1 MPLELGRVGFWVSSR
16 LFPDDGGGEAA
27 RVAGELEAFGIPALW
42 LGGASPDL
50 ELVSHLLRAGH
61 RLVVATGIVSVWAES
76 AAKLAANVARVAT
89 QHPDRFVLGL
99 GVSHAPLVE
108 RSGMRYLR
116 PYEKMV
122 AYLDELDAATPPVP
136 KERRVLAALGPRMLR
151 LAAERAA
158 GAHPYLVTPEH
169 TRRAREIL
177 GPGPLLAPEQKVVLE
192 TDPRRAR
199 EIGRAVVARYLQLP
213 NYTNNLRWLG
223 FTDEDLAGEGSDALV
238 EALVAWG
245 TPEDIEARVR
255 EHHAAGAD
263 HVAVQV
269 LSNPDAAGLPHEQ
282 WRLLAPVLTR

>member
-1 MPLELGRVGFWVSSR
+1 MPLKLGRVGFWVSSR

-76 AAKLAANVARVAT
+76 AAKLAANVARVT
-89 QHPDRFVLGL
+89 SRHPDRFVLGL
-99 GVSHAPLVE
+99 GVSHAPSVE
-108 RSGMRYLR
+108 GSGVPYIR
-116 PYEKMV
+116 PYAKMV
-122 AYLDELDAATPPVP
+122 ACLDELDAATPPVP
-136 KERRVLAALGPRMLR
+136 KERRVLAALRPRMLR

-169 TRRAREIL
+169 THRARAIL
-177 GPGPLLAPEQKVVLE
+177 GSGPLLAPEQKVVLE

-223 FTDEDLAGEGSDALV
+223 FTDEDLAGRGSDALV

-255 EHHAAGAD
+255 EHHDAGAD

-269 LSNPDAAGLPHEQ
+269 LTNPDVAGLPHEQ
-282 WRLLAPVLTR
+282 WRLLAPALTR

>member
-1 MPLELGRVGFWVSSR
+1 MPLEVGRVGFWVSSR

-27 RVAGELEAFGIPALW
+27 RVAGELEAFGVPTLW

-50 ELVSHLLRAGH
+50 ELVSHLLKASH
-61 RLVVATGIVSVWAES
+61 RLVVATGIVSVWAAS
-76 AAKLAANVARVAT
+76 AADLASNYARVAG

-99 GVSHAPLVE
+99 GVSHAPAVE
-108 RSGMRYLR
+108 RLGQHYRR
-116 PYEKMV
+116 PYAKMV

-169 TRRAREIL
+169 TRRARAIL

-192 TDPRRAR
+192 TDPGRAR
-199 EIGRAVVARYLQLP
+199 EISRAMVARYLQLP

-223 FTDEDLAGEGSDALV
+223 FTDEDLSGGGSDALV

-255 EHHAAGAD
+255 EHYAAGAD

-269 LSNPDAAGLPHEQ
+269 LTNLDAAGLPHEQ
-282 WRLLAPVLTR
+282 WRLLAQVLTR

>member
-1 MPLELGRVGFWVSSR
+1 MPLEVGRVGFWVSSR

-27 RVAGELEAFGIPALW
+27 RVVGELEAFGIPALW

-50 ELVSHLLRAGH
+50 ELVSHLLKESH
-61 RLVVATGIVSVWAES
+61 RLVVATGVVSIWAAS
-76 AAKLAANVARVAT
+76 AADLAANYARVASE
-89 QHPDRFVLGL
+89 HPDRFALGL
-99 GVSHAPLVE
+99 GVSHASAVE
-108 RSGMRYLR
+108 GSGQHYVR
-116 PYEKMV
+116 PYRKMV

-136 KERRVLAALGPRMLR
+136 KERRVLAALRPRMLR

-169 TRRAREIL
+169 TRRARAIL

-192 TDPRRAR
+192 TDPERAR
-199 EIGRAVVARYLQLP
+199 EIGRVTLARYLQLP

-223 FTDEDLAGEGSDALV
+223 FTDEDLAGEGSDTLV
-238 EALVAWG
+238 DALVAWG

-255 EHHAAGAD
+255 EHRTAGAD

-269 LSNPDAAGLPHEQ
+269 LTNPDAAGLPHEQ

>member
-1 MPLELGRVGFWVSSR
+1 MPLELGRVGFWVTSR
-16 LFPDDGGGEAA
+16 LFADDRGGEAA
-27 RVAGELEAFGIPALW
+27 RVAGELEEFGIPALW

-50 ELVSHLLRAGH
+50 ELVSQLLEASH

-76 AAKLAANVARVAT
+76 AANLAANVARVAS

-108 RSGMRYLR
+108 GSGQRYLR

-136 KERRVLAALGPRMLR
+136 KERRVLAALGPRMLH

-169 TRRAREIL
+169 TRRARAIL
-177 GPGPLLAPEQKVVLE
+177 GSGPLLAPEQKVVLE
-192 TDPRRAR
+192 TDPGHAR

-213 NYTNNLRWLG
+213 NYTNSLRRLG
-223 FTDEDLAGEGSDALV
+223 FTDEDLAGTGSDALV
-238 EALVAWG
+238 DAMVAWG
-245 TPEDIEARVR
+245 TPQDIEARVR
-255 EHHAAGAD
+255 EHYDAGAD
-263 HVAVQV
+263 HVAIQV
-269 LSNPDAAGLPHEQ
+269 LTTPDSPGLPHEQ
-282 WRLLAPVLTR
+282 WRMLAPVLTR

>member
-1 MPLELGRVGFWVSSR
+1 MTLELGRVGLWVSSR
-16 LFPDDGGGEAA
+16 LFPDVGGGETA
-27 RVAGELEAFGIPALW
+27 RVARELEELGIPALW
-42 LGGASPDL
+42 LGGASPHL
-50 ELVSHLLRAGH
+50 ELVSHLLQATH
-61 RLVVATGIVSVWAES
+61 RLVVATGIVSVWTES
-76 AAKLAANVARVAT
+76 AAKLAANVAPLASR
-89 QHPDRFVLGL
+89 HPDRFLLGV

-108 RSGMRYLR
+108 GSGVRYLR

-122 AYLDELDAATPPVP
+122 AYLDELDAASPPVQ

-151 LAAERAA
+151 LAAKRAA

-169 TRRAREIL
+169 TRRARAIL
-177 GPGPLLAPEQKVVLE
+177 GSGPLLATEQKVVVE

-238 EALVAWG
+238 DALVAWG
-245 TPEDIEARVR
+245 TPEDIETRVR
-255 EHHAAGAD
+255 EHHDAGAD

-269 LSNPDAAGLPHEQ
+269 LTTPDSAGLPHEQ

>member
-1 MPLELGRVGFWVSSR
+1 MPVELGRVGFWVSSR

-27 RVAGELEAFGIPALW
+27 RVAGELEEFGIPALW

-50 ELVSHLLRAGH
+50 QLVSQLLGASH
-61 RLVVATGIVSVWAES
+61 HLVVATGIVSVWAES
-76 AAKLAANVARVAT
+76 AANLAANVARVVR

-108 RSGMRYLR
+108 QSGQRYLR

-122 AYLDELDAATPPVP
+122 AFLDELESATPPVP
-136 KERRVLAALGPRMLR
+136 KERRVLAALRPRMLR

-169 TRRAREIL
+169 TRRARAIL
-177 GPGPLLAPEQKVVLE
+177 GSGPLLAPEQKVVVE
-192 TDPRRAR
+192 TDPGRAR
-199 EIGRAVVARYLQLP
+199 EIGRGGLARYLQLP

-223 FTDEDLAGEGSDALV
+223 FTDEDLAGTGSDALV
-238 EALVAWG
+238 DALVAWG
-245 TPEDIEARVR
+245 TPEDIESRVR
-255 EHHAAGAD
+255 EHEDAGAD

-269 LSNPDAAGLPHEQ
+269 LTTPDAPGLPHEQ
-282 WRLLAPVLTR
+282 WRLLARVLTR

>member
-1 MPLELGRVGFWVSSR
+1 MPLELGRAGFWVTSR

-27 RVAGELEAFGIPALW
+27 RVAGELEELGIPALW
-42 LGGASPDL
+42 LGGANPDL
-50 ELVSHLLRAGH
+50 QLVSHLLQASH
-61 RLVVATGIVSVWAES
+61 RLVVATGIVSIWAES
-76 AAKLAANVARVAT
+76 AANLAANVARVAS

-99 GVSHAPLVE
+99 GVSHAPVVE
-108 RSGMRYLR
+108 GSGQRYLR

-158 GAHPYLVTPEH
+158 GAHPYIVTPEH
-169 TRRAREIL
+169 TRRARAIL
-177 GPGPLLAPEQKVVLE
+177 GSGPLLAPEQKVVVE
-192 TDPRRAR
+192 TDPERAR

-213 NYTNNLRWLG
+213 NYTNNFRRLG
-223 FTDEDLAGEGSDALV
+223 FTDEDLAGAGSDALV
-238 EALVAWG
+238 DALVAWG

-255 EHHAAGAD
+255 EHYEAGAD

-269 LSNPDAAGLPHEQ
+269 LTAPGVAGLPHEQ

>member
-1 MPLELGRVGFWVSSR
+1 MPLALGRVGFWVSSR

-27 RVAGELEAFGIPALW
+27 RVAGELEALGIPALW

>member
-27 RVAGELEAFGIPALW
+27 RVAGELEALGIPALW

-99 GVSHAPLVE
+99 GVSHGPLVE
-108 RSGMRYLR
+108 GSGMRYLR

>member
-1 MPLELGRVGFWVSSR
+1 MPLKLGRVGFWVSSR
-16 LFPDDGGGEAA
+16 LFPDGGGEEAA

-50 ELVSHLLRAGH
+50 ELVSQLLQASH

-76 AAKLAANVARVAT
+76 AAKLAANVARVAS

-99 GVSHAPLVE
+99 GVSHAPSVE
-108 RSGMRYLR
+108 GSGVRYLR

-136 KERRVLAALGPRMLR
+136 KERRVVAPLRPRMLR

-169 TRRAREIL
+169 THRARAIL
-177 GPGPLLAPEQKVVLE
+177 GSGPLLAPEQKVVLE
-192 TDPRRAR
+192 TDPGRAR
-199 EIGRAVVARYLQLP
+199 EISRATVARYLQLP
-213 NYTNNLRWLG
+213 NYANNLRWLG
-223 FTDEDLAGEGSDALV
+223 FTDEDLAGGGSDALV
-238 EALVAWG
+238 EALVARG

-255 EHHAAGAD
+255 EHHDAGAD

-269 LSNPDAAGLPHEQ
+269 LTSPDAAGLPYEQ
-282 WRLLAPVLTR
+282 WRLLAPALTR

>member
-1 MPLELGRVGFWVSSR
+1 MPLELGRAGFWVTSR

-27 RVAGELEAFGIPALW
+27 RVAGELDELGIPALW

-50 ELVSHLLRAGH
+50 QLVSHLLQASH
-61 RLVVATGIVSVWAES
+61 RLVVATGIVSIWAES
-76 AAKLAANVARVAT
+76 AANLAANVARVAS

-99 GVSHAPLVE
+99 GVSHARMVE
-108 RSGMRYLR
+108 GSGQRYLR

-169 TRRAREIL
+169 TRRARAIL
-177 GPGPLLAPEQKVVLE
+177 GSGPLLAPEQKVVVE
-192 TDPRRAR
+192 TDPERAR

-213 NYTNNLRWLG
+213 NYTNNFRRLG
-223 FTDEDLAGEGSDALV
+223 FTDEDLAGAGSDALV
-238 EALVAWG
+238 DALVAWG

-255 EHHAAGAD
+255 EHYEAGAD
-263 HVAVQV
+263 HVAIQV
-269 LSNPDAAGLPHEQ
+269 LTAPDVAGLPYEQ
-282 WRLLAPVLTR
+282 WRLLAPVLTL

>member
-1 MPLELGRVGFWVSSR
+1 LGRVGFWVSSR
-16 LFPDDGGGEAA
+16 LIPDDGGEEAA
-27 RVAGELEAFGIPALW
+27 QLAGELEAFGIPALW

-50 ELVSHLLRAGH
+50 ELVSQLLQASH

-76 AAKLAANVARVAT
+76 AAKLAANVARVAA

-99 GVSHAPLVE
+99 GVSHAPLVGG
-108 RSGMRYLR
+108 SGQPYLR
-116 PYEKMV
+116 PYQKMV
-122 AYLDELDAATPPVP
+122 AYLDELDAATPPGP

-169 TRRAREIL
+169 TRRARAIL

-192 TDPRRAR
+192 TDPGRAR
-199 EIGRAVVARYLQLP
+199 EISRATLTRYLQLP
-213 NYTNNLRWLG
+213 NYTNNLRRLG
-223 FTDEDLAGEGSDALV
+223 FTDEALSGAGSDALV
-238 EALVAWG
+238 DALVAWG

-255 EHHAAGAD
+255 EHHDAGAD

-269 LSNPDAAGLPHEQ
+269 P
-282 WRLLAPVLTR
+282 TRTPPGCPMSSGACWPRY